1 MESNFAEFTGKT
13 VEEAVEEGLAALN
26 LTKEEA
32 VIEVVE
38 EPKKMLFFT
47 SKAKVRISKRPVEEK
62 TVEAEEEALKA
73 AVKAETDEVESTFN
87 KDNLTAEGA
96 RTYSFLTGLFEKL
109 GLDAEIVNV
118 EQNEK
123 LIVTVKAEN
132 NSSII
137 GQKGEILDS
146 IQTLA
151 GAVANIGR
159 EEYMRVVVDCGNYR
173 EKREDSLKAMATKV
187 AAKAVK
193 FGKKMKLQP
202 MNPYE
207 RRIIHSTLAD
217 SADVKT
223 KSEGKE
229 PNRYVVIIPNN
240 LKPFSG
246 ERRPYNRDR
255 KPYNKDRRPY
265 NGDRKPYNGERRPYN
280 RDRKPYDGERKPYD
294 GERRSNYNRNSGTG
308 TSNYGKTSY
317 TGGSYKKKTTV
328 LGTFLGNSGNTGN
341 KEE

>member
-1 MESNFAEFTGKT
+1 METNFAEFTGKT

-47 SKAKVRISKRPVEEK
+47 SKAKVRISKKVVDEK
-62 TVEAEEEALKA
+62 TVKAEEEALKE
-73 AVKAETDEVESTFN
+73 AVKAETEEAETTTFDKN
-87 KDNLTAEGA
+87 NLTAEGE
-96 RTYSFLTGLFEKL
+96 RTYSFLVGLFERL

-118 EQNEK
+118 EENEK

-146 IQTLA
+146 VQTLA

-173 EKREDSLKAMATKV
+173 EKREESLKAMATKV
-187 AAKAVK
+187 ASKAVR

-217 SADVKT
+217 SEEVKT

-240 LKPFSG
+240 LKPYS

-265 NGDRKPYNGERRPYN
+265 NGERRSYNGERKPYN
-280 RDRKPYDGERKPYD
+280 RDRKPYDGER
-294 GERRSNYNRNSGTG
+294 RSGYNRNSSSGTG
-308 TSNYGKTSY
+308 TSNYGKSSY
-317 TGGSYKKKTTV
+317 TGGSYRKKTTV
-328 LGTFLGNSGNTGN
+328 LGTFLGNSGNTGD

>member
-32 VIEVVE
+32 VIEVLE

-47 SKAKVRISKRPVEEK
+47 SKAKVRISKKSVEGKEEK
-62 TVEAEEEALKA
+62 TVEAEEKSLKE
-73 AVKAETDEVESTFN
+73 AVKAETEEVEKPFN
-87 KDNLTAEGA
+87 KDDLTAEGKRA
-96 RTYSFLTGLFEKL
+96 YSFLVGLFEKL
-109 GLDAEIVNV
+109 GIDAEIVNV
-118 EQNEK
+118 VENEK
-123 LIVTVKAEN
+123 LIVTVKADN

-173 EKREDSLKAMATKV
+173 EKREESLKYMATKV

-217 SADVKT
+217 STEVKT

-229 PNRYVVIIPNN
+229 PNRFVVIIPNN
-240 LKPFSG
+240 LKPYSD
-246 ERRPYNRDR
+246 RKPYNRDR

-265 NGDRKPYNGERRPYN
+265 NGERKPYN
-280 RDRKPYDGERKPYD
+280 RDRKPYDGER
-294 GERRSNYNRNSGTG
+294 RSGYNRNSSGGTG
-308 TSNYGKTSY
+308 TSNYGKSSY
-317 TGGSYKKKTTV
+317 SGGSYKKTTV
-328 LGTFLGNSGNTGN
+328 LGTFLGNSGN
-341 KEE
+341 KDE